1 MHEEV
6 PNNSSF
12 FLSIPYREDNKLN
25 SGDMIMELAEV
36 ALKNNI
42 FNFDEKFFKLIC
54 GTSTEQCLHFHKLF

>member
-42 FNFDEKFFKLIC
+42 FNFDEKF
-54 GTSTEQCLHFHKLF
+54 SN